1 MGSRCDILNV
11 EYLSV
16 FVKGSTLRKISAFAI
31 VFQGICSHTAIQ
43 TVWLFVLLSLH
54 CRLRPILW
62 VSVSYIT
69 RISRKK
75 QDIKAPDTTAIHSLI
90 SGDNT
95 GSCKRDSC
103 FNGKCPSGTPACSC
117 NNGKHPSLPTSA
129 PMPHNGKWPSN
140 KKRLWKSLHNRYN
153 ENCPSVYRFLT
164 N

>member
-11 EYLSV
+11 EYLSD

-54 CRLRPILW
+54 RQFRPILW

-69 RISRKK
+69 RILWKK
-75 QDIKAPDTTAIHSLI
+75 QDIKSPDIENTIALI

-95 GSCKRDSC
+95 GSCERRW
-103 FNGKCPSGTPACSC
+103 
-117 NNGKHPSLPTSA
+117 L
-129 PMPHNGKWPSN
+129 
-140 KKRLWKSLHNRYN
+140 L
-153 ENCPSVYRFLT
+153 
-164 N
+164 

>member
-1 MGSRCDILNV
+1 MGRRCDILNV
-11 EYLSV
+11 EHMSD
-16 FVKGSTLRKISAFAI
+16 FVKGIHILRKISAFAI
-31 VFQGICSHTAIQ
+31 VFLGICSHTAIQ

-69 RISRKK
+69 RILRKK

-103 FNGKCPSGTPACSC
+103 FNGKCPSGASACSC
-117 NNGKHPSLPTSA
+117 NNGKHPSLPTSDSHA
-129 PMPHNGKWPSN
+129 SQRKITVKQKAAVEITPQP
-140 KKRLWKSLHNRYN
+140 L
-153 ENCPSVYRFLT
+153 
-164 N
+164 